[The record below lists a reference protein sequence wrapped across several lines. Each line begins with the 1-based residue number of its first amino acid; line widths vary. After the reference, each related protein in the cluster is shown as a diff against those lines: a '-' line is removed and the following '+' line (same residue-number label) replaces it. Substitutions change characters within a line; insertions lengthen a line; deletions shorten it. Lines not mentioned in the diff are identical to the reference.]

1 MEKFFLGRG
10 PQKWVLPF
18 FGILCHHSVWSP
30 FLCKF
35 RDVAEVISKG
45 GGHDEGMSNVTKCSV
60 TPKPAATSHTP
71 KNPSSGATAVCKLR
85 IPTAASG
92 IRTKTAANHC
102 NRNKSQDSSKVAI
115 VDMQQNAKRQIT
127 NKSQEKI
134 LVRKLCVIFK
144 IIFVQSGPCLW
155 FM

>member
-1 MEKFFLGRG
+1 MGIHCLSLG
-10 PQKWVLPF
+10 F
-18 FGILCHHSVWSP
+18 CAIILSGHHSYVN
-30 FLCKF
+30 FVTF
-35 RDVAEVISKG
+35 AEVISKG
-45 GGHDEGMSNVTKCSV
+45 GGHDEVMSNVTKCSV

-71 KNPSSGATAVCKLR
+71 KNSTSAATAVCKLR
-85 IPTAASG
+85 IRTAASG
-92 IRTKTAANHC
+92 IRLKTAANNC

-144 IIFVQSGPCLW
+144 ITFVQIDPCPW